1 MYFTKNIQSLKLFFL
16 TNFCRAIVIFDQIWY
31 DVHINTKGEAMNQDL
46 ESVVLSEERIAQKVK
61 EAAAWLDGKFRN
73 AETPPLA
80 ISVLKGSVFFF
91 CDVVRAMQTP
101 VQLDFMTVSSYGNS
115 AESTGM
121 PRIVM
126 DLAASVQDRDVILI
140 EDIVD
145 SGHTLTRMRDL
156 IVGRGAKSFTV
167 VTLFDKPAR
176 RKLPIKADYSCFEIE
191 DEFIVG
197 YGLDYAQQYR
207 NLPYVGIL
215 KREIYEKK

>member
-1 MYFTKNIQSLKLFFL
+1 
-16 TNFCRAIVIFDQIWY
+16 
-31 DVHINTKGEAMNQDL
+31 MNKDL
-46 ESVVLSEERIAQKVK
+46 ERIVLSEEDLAKNVK
-61 EAAAWLDGKFRN
+61 KAAAWLDERFKDVQ
-73 AETPPLA
+73 TPPLA

-115 AESTGM
+115 SVSTGV
-121 PRIVM
+121 PKILM
-126 DLAASVQDRDVILI
+126 DLSASVENRDVILI

-145 SGHTLTRMRDL
+145 SGNTLVRMRDL
-156 IVGRGAKSFTV
+156 ILGRGAKSFTV

-176 RKLPIKADYSCFEIE
+176 RKQPIRADYSCFEIE

-215 KREIYEKK
+215 KRELYENKN

>member
-1 MYFTKNIQSLKLFFL
+1 
-16 TNFCRAIVIFDQIWY
+16 
-31 DVHINTKGEAMNQDL
+31 MNKDL
-46 ESVVLSEERIAQKVK
+46 ESIVLSEETIAQKVK
-61 EAAAWLDGKFRN
+61 EAAAWLDERFKN
-73 AETPPLA
+73 ESTPPLA

-115 AESTGM
+115 SESSGV
-121 PRIVM
+121 PKIVM
-126 DLAASVQDRDVILI
+126 DLAASVQGRDVILI

-145 SGHTLTRMRDL
+145 SGHTLVRMKDL
-156 IVGRGAKSFTV
+156 ILGRGAKSFTV

-176 RKLPIKADYSCFEIE
+176 RKLPIRADFSCFEIG

-215 KREIYEKK
+215 KREIYEKKN

>member
-1 MYFTKNIQSLKLFFL
+1 
-16 TNFCRAIVIFDQIWY
+16 
-31 DVHINTKGEAMNQDL
+31 MNKDL
-46 ESVVLSEERIAQKVK
+46 ERIVLNEEELAKNVK
-61 EAAAWLDGKFRN
+61 KAAAWLDERFKDVQ
-73 AETPPLA
+73 TPPLA

-115 AESTGM
+115 SVSTGV
-121 PRIVM
+121 PKILM
-126 DLAASVQDRDVILI
+126 DLSASVENRDVILI

-145 SGHTLTRMRDL
+145 SGNTLVRMRDL
-156 IVGRGAKSFTV
+156 ILGRGAKSFTV

-176 RKLPIKADYSCFEIE
+176 RKQPIQADYSCFEIE

-215 KREIYEKK
+215 KRELYENKN

>member
-1 MYFTKNIQSLKLFFL
+1 MHENL
-16 TNFCRAIVIFDQIWY
+16 
-31 DVHINTKGEAMNQDL
+31 
-46 ESVVLSEERIAQKVK
+46 ERILLNEEQIAAKVK
-61 EAAAWLDGKFRN
+61 EAAAWLDEKFKN
-73 AETPPLA
+73 CTTPPLA

-115 AESTGM
+115 TESSGV
-121 PRIVM
+121 PKIVM
-126 DLAASVQDRDVILI
+126 DLAASVQGRDVILV

-145 SGHTLTRMRDL
+145 SGNTIVRMRDL

-176 RKLPIKADYSCFEIE
+176 RVIPVKADFSCFEVG

-207 NLPYVGIL
+207 SFPYIGIL
-215 KREIYEKK
+215 KREVYEKKN